1 MPAGSTWSIR
11 YHRIINPRRSSKSAE
26 TFSTRLFTV
35 RVNVTSKALGYQPER
50 KHCKNGNIVRSN
62 IAVYWEHKTCKV
74 NVSENTVSQSNLNTN
89 PTKPN
94 NDLTVSE
101 VSLIGSGFL
110 HLLTHLG

>member
-1 MPAGSTWSIR
+1 M
-11 YHRIINPRRSSKSAE
+11 
-26 TFSTRLFTV
+26 
-35 RVNVTSKALGYQPER
+35 
-50 KHCKNGNIVRSN
+50 
-62 IAVYWEHKTCKV
+62 YWEHKTCKV